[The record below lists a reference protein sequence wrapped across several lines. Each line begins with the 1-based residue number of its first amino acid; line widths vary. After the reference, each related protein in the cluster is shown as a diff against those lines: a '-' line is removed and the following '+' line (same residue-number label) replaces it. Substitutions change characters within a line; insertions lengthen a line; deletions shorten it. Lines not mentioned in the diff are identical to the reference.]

1 MAKKLAKKKTDEYP
15 VYKKWWFW
23 VIVGFV
29 FIGGV
34 GMSIN
39 GKNNTDNPNQASQ
52 TKDEDKKE
60 DKTDPV
66 LFESTEMEEFC
77 QEDHMVD
84 IQGYFQS
91 IGRNVKV
98 VSMLNYNKFFDENYS
113 QTPDEEQRPIALL
126 NWNGE
131 DKDTGEL
138 VVFSCW
144 ATKIDG
150 EKKLLLLDIDNH
162 VVRGALTNVYPE

>member
-1 MAKKLAKKKTDEYP
+1 MANKKSNQIPFYQ
-15 VYKKWWFW
+15 KWWFW
-23 VIVGFV
+23 VIVGVFV
-29 FIGGV
+29 IGGI
-34 GMSIN
+34 GAAMGG
-39 GKNNTDNPNQASQ
+39 GKKDTDKPNQTSQ
-52 TKDEDKKE
+52 TKEETKVE

-66 LFESTEMEEFC
+66 LFDSIEMEEFC
-77 QEDHMVD
+77 QEEHMVD

-113 QTPDEEQRPIALL
+113 KTPDEEQRPVALL